1 MWVSRF
7 SDRGVHDHVVLDEIE
22 LYGDLMIAAS
32 ASDGP
37 LTQAQIDAVL
47 GLVGGWGTTV
57 HTRAGGPRRRGLRSA
72 PGVRSPGTPP

>member
-1 MWVSRF
+1 MGVSRF
-7 SDRGVHDHVVLDEIE
+7 SDRRVHDHVVLDEIE

-32 ASDGP
+32 ASEGP

-47 GLVGGWGTTV
+47 GLAGGRGSGT
-57 HTRAGGPRRRGLRSA
+57 HGRAGPRRRGLRSA